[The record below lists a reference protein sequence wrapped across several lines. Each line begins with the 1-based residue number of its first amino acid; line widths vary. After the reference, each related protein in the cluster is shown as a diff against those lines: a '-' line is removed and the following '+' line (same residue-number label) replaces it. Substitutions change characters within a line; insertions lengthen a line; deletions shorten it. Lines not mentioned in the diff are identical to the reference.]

1 MIKNKKKF
9 VLLLVLLTLLAAAC
23 AKVQLQQTVPTSP
36 KESYEQ
42 LPQ

>member
-1 MIKNKKKF
+1 MIKNKKNF
-9 VLLLVLLTLLAAAC
+9 LFLLAVIVLLAAGC

-42 LPQ
+42 LPR

>member
-1 MIKNKKKF
+1 MEFKKI
-9 VLLLVLLTLLAAAC
+9 LLILGLVSLLAAGC
-23 AKVQLQQTVPTSP
+23 AKVTLQQNVPSVP

>member
-1 MIKNKKKF
+1 MKKIILF
-9 VLLLVLLTLLAAAC
+9 LGLLALLAAGC
-23 AKVQLQQTVPTSP
+23 AKVVLKQEIPTSP